1 MSTALATMTKDE
13 SKGRVDIFVRHQWI
27 PIWSK
32 ALSKEKRDRDTV
44 VLDENL
50 ADDVLEDMNNF
61 LSQKAASW
69 YHNAGIPYRRGYLLY
84 GPPGC
89 GKTSFA
95 QVLAGELSLDVCL
108 MNLSNSEMNDDDLAE
123 LLRNAPAKA
132 MLLLEDVDAIFV
144 ERAAQQKG
152 GGGI

>member
-1 MSTALATMTKDE
+1 MWLPMWTKAI
-13 SKGRVDIFVRHQWI
+13 SKD
-27 PIWSK
+27 
-32 ALSKEKRDRDTV
+32 KRDRDSI

-50 ADDVLEDMNNF
+50 ADYVVEDVRHFFSKKTAD
-61 LSQKAASW
+61 W

-95 QVLAGELSLDVCL
+95 QVLAGELGLDVCL
-108 MNLSNSEMNDDDLAE
+108 MNLSNGDMNDDDLAE
-123 LLRNAPAKA
+123 LLRAAPPRS

-144 ERAAQQKG
+144 ERASGEGKRG
-152 GGGI
+152 RGGGISFSGL